1 MDPQAKRTL
10 LATVL
15 CLAILFGWIKLQTI
29 WYPPPQ
35 RPTTTAA
42 ALHQSAAPATT
53 ASAPASVSTTS
64 AGADGLASTAPAATL
79 TAAATGPSFEAVNAP
94 PGGSPV
100 TLGDDRQ
107 NNPRDG
113 FSNPY
118 EMAVVVTPRGAA
130 VESITLSRHRRHPA
144 RDKRDPDHDPY
155 VLLHPVRD
163 PATGEALTS
172 FAIESI
178 LLVEDKA
185 VVRLDDTEWSISR
198 QADERG
204 EQAVLQTRIRRYE
217 GESHADVLEL
227 TRTYRLDRGEPG
239 PRISLT
245 ITNLSPARQSVRLT
259 ARGPVGI
266 RQEDYREDRR
276 VFAAVRRADG
286 GPPLA
291 GPSFLRTDAVKGEG
305 GRRKLLVDED
315 KRLFWTSVANKYFAC
330 IAVPLPLGDQPFPD
344 YYEQANALAL
354 LPARDHLDDLTIE
367 QVFRPPQPLAPGES
381 VTLVMDTYC
390 GPKSVKVFDALR
402 PELQQRRYDLVK
414 NPDVAWCTFNWLA
427 SIMLWLL
434 TLSYRVVHNYGIA
447 IIILVFI
454 VRLVLHPVTK
464 RGQINMMKMTKGMAQ
479 LKPKLEA
486 LQQQYKNDR
495 QKLNDETMKLYRE
508 EGINPA
514 GQFFGCLPMVLQ
526 MPVWV
531 ALWTSLNTNVD
542 LRHQPFFLWINDL
555 STPDALIPFTGTY
568 HVPLLGAMIGP
579 ITAFNLLPIIMTIT
593 MYAQQKFTQKLT
605 APATPP
611 TPQKDKN
618 GNPIPDQMAQ
628 QQKIMTFMMVFF
640 GFIFYNFP
648 SGLNLYILSSNLL
661 GMIEQHRIRKHIREK
676 EAAGELFVKKGEP
689 KKPSLFMRYLE
700 QVQKKAEEA
709 RRAQSSRVREQA
721 EKTRGRK

>member
-1 MDPQAKRTL
+1 M
-10 LATVL
+10 
-15 CLAILFGWIKLQTI
+15 FGWIKLQSI
-29 WYPPPQ
+29 WYPPPP
-35 RPTTTAA
+35 RPTTSAAAVDDMAAAPTTSSAPTAA
-42 ALHQSAAPATT
+42 EAP
-53 ASAPASVSTTS
+53 
-64 AGADGLASTAPAATL
+64 TAPAGGPT
-79 TAAATGPSFEAVNAP
+79 ATGPAAVLTAGAGPSFQAVDAP
-94 PGGSPV
+94 PGAPV

-107 NNPRDG
+107 NDSRSG
-113 FSNPY
+113 FQNPY
-118 EMAVVVTPRGAA
+118 EMALAVTPRGAG
-130 VESITLSRHRRHPA
+130 VQSLTFSRHRNHPPA
-144 RDKRDPDHDPY
+144 DKHNPDHDPY
-155 VLLHPVRD
+155 VLLHEIEDR
-163 PATGEALTS
+163 ASGRTFTS
-172 FAIESI
+172 FALESI

-185 VVRLDDTEWSISR
+185 LVRLDDTEWSISK
-198 QADERG
+198 QIDDRG

-227 TRTYRLDRGEPG
+227 TRTYRLERGEPG
-239 PRISLT
+239 PRMSLAV
-245 ITNLSPARQSVRLT
+245 TNLSTTPRTVVLT

-266 RQEDYREDRR
+266 KQEDQREDRR
-276 VFAAVRRADG
+276 VFAAVVKADG
-286 GPPLA
+286 GQILD
-291 GPSFLRTDAVKGEG
+291 GPNTTRAEAAKAEG
-305 GRRKLLVDED
+305 GRKKLLVDEG
-315 KRLFWTSVANKYFAC
+315 KRLLWTSVANKYFAC
-330 IAVPLPLGDQPFPD
+330 IVVPLPEGDAAYPA

-354 LPARDHLDDLTIE
+354 LPKVEHAHDFTIE
-367 QVFRPPQPLAPGES
+367 QIFRPKQALAPGE
-381 VTLVMDTYC
+381 TLTLKLDTYC
-390 GPKSVKVFDALR
+390 GSKSHKVFDAL
-402 PELQQRRYDLVK
+402 PGELQQRRYDLVTH
-414 NPDVAWCTFNWLA
+414 PDVAWCTFNWLA

-434 TLSYRVVHNYGIA
+434 TQSHRVVHNYGIA

-555 STPDALIPFTGTY
+555 SMPDALIPFSGTY
-568 HVPLLGAMIGP
+568 NVPLLGSMIGP

-605 APATPP
+605 TPATPP

-628 QQKIMTFMMVFF
+628 QQKIMSFMMIFF

-661 GMIEQHRIRKHIREK
+661 GMLEQHRIRKHIREK

-700 QVQKKAEEA
+700 QVQKKAEDA
-709 RRAQSSRVREQA
+709 RRTQSNRVRDEA
-721 EKTRGRK
+721 EKTRAKK